1 MIRVLVV
8 DDHPAPRAGLSAVL
22 DAEPELVYV
31 GASAGDDESLW
42 PALDPSG
49 HDQAPRPDLR
59 ARRGVGS
66 RIALEEVV

>member
-1 MIRVLVV
+1 MVRVLVV

-42 PALDPSG
+42 PALDP
-49 HDQAPRPDLR
+49 
-59 ARRGVGS
+59 
-66 RIALEEVV
+66 